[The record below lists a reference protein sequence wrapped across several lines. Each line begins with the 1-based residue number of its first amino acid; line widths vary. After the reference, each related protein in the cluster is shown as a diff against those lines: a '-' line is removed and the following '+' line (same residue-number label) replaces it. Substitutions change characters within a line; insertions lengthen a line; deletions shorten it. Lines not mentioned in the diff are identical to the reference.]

1 MKSEDIRHSFL
12 EYFEKQDHRIV
23 HSSPLVPN
31 DDPTLLFTNAGMN
44 QFKNI
49 FLGQASSSYKRA
61 TSSQK
66 CMRVS
71 GKHNDL
77 ENVGPSLRH
86 HTFFEM
92 LGNFSFGDY
101 FKEEAIPFAWELLT
115 TVWKIPP
122 EKLYA
127 TVFGGTKDIPKDDQA
142 HNIWKNLLPEDHI
155 IELGLSENFWS
166 MGDTGPCGRCSELHY
181 YRGDHIP
188 CTKSPCR
195 GLDCSCDRYI
205 EIWNNVFMEF
215 ERHEDGTLSP
225 LPAPSIDTGM
235 GLERIVSVLQGRLS
249 NYDTDLFTPILTSIG
264 ELTGTKY
271 TPTNSN
277 SEDLSHSSSM
287 RVIADHM
294 RAMTFLICDGV
305 MPSNEWRG
313 YVLRKI
319 MRRAMRHGKKLGMT
333 NPFLGSLVEPLVEQM
348 SKAYPEMYGRKE
360 TIVQVITQ
368 EEERFDSVLRDG
380 LPRLEAVIEHSLSKH
395 SPTLSGADI
404 FRLYDTYGLPIDFI
418 EDLASEHNLE
428 LDRQGFENSLE
439 GQRNTSRAGKMFKQH
454 KESSFRYKSEESELN
469 LREASDR
476 FEGYSTTRVD
486 GARILAIFDEDHKEV
501 DQVKEKQKGS
511 IVLDRTPF
519 YVESGGQ
526 VSDTGHIYGT
536 NNSSNLDVSSMETLQ
551 PSGLRI
557 HTCRVTSGTF
567 SVGMNVNVEVNLRTR
582 KAIQRNHTSTHLLH
596 SALREILG
604 PHVRQ
609 AGSLVEPERLRF
621 DFTHADS
628 LSSEQIFELERR
640 INRDISTNH
649 NVTSTVR
656 SKDDAIADGATALFG
671 EKYGD
676 EVRVVSIANLSIELC
691 GGTHCKTTGEIGT
704 FVILQENGIA
714 SGVRRIEAVTGSAAI
729 KFLQQQ
735 RSILSKVLES
745 LSASEHDV
753 VQSIDRLQSSEK
765 NLKKQ
770 LSQLKVN
777 IALDSNTNESLNRQ
791 EIDGID
797 IITQQVNDL
806 DKVALRS
813 LSDSLRDSMSNGVA
827 IVVCVKNKKASLIV
841 SVTKELSN
849 RIQAGNIVKTLAPII
864 NGRGGGRADFAE
876 AGGNDIHRID
886 ELLSEGTAI
895 VKKMLSDA

>member
-1 MKSEDIRHSFL
+1 
-12 EYFEKQDHRIV
+12 
-23 HSSPLVPN
+23 
-31 DDPTLLFTNAGMN
+31 MN

-49 FLGQASSSYKRA
+49 FLGHDSSNYKRA

-77 ENVGPSLRH
+77 DNVGPSLRH

-127 TVFGGTKDIPKDDQA
+127 TVFGGTKDIPKDVKA
-142 HNIWKNLLPEDHI
+142 HNIWKNFLPENHI

-188 CTKSPCR
+188 CIQSTCR

-215 ERHEDGTLSP
+215 ERHPDGTLSP

-235 GLERIVSVLQGRLS
+235 GLERIVAVLQGQLS
-249 NYDTDLFTPILTSIG
+249 NYDTDLFTPILASIG
-264 ELTGTKY
+264 EVTGTKY
-271 TPTNSN
+271 TQTNSDSDCLSN
-277 SEDLSHSSSM
+277 STSM

-333 NPFLGSLVEPLVEQM
+333 KPFLGSLVEPLVEQM
-348 SKAYPEMYGRKE
+348 SKAYPEMCGRKE

-380 LPRLEAVIEHSLSKH
+380 LPRLETIIEHSLSKH
-395 SPTLSGADI
+395 SPTLSGVDI

-428 LDRQGFENSLE
+428 LDREGFEKSLE
-439 GQRNTSRAGKMFKQH
+439 GQRNTSRAGKMFKQRN
-454 KESSFRYKSEESELN
+454 ESSFHYKSQESELI
-469 LREASDR
+469 LRKTSDC
-476 FEGYSTTRVD
+476 FEGYSTTRVKD
-486 GARILAIFDEDHKEV
+486 AKILAIFDETHKEV
-501 DQVKEKQKGS
+501 DQLKEQQKGS

-526 VSDTGHIYGT
+526 VSDSGRIYCT
-536 NNSSNLDVSSMETLQ
+536 NKSSYLDVSSMDTLK
-551 PSGLRI
+551 PSGLRT
-557 HTCRVTSGTF
+557 HTCTVTSGTF
-567 SVGMNVNVEVNLRTR
+567 SVGMIVNVEVDPRTR
-582 KAIQRNHTSTHLLH
+582 EATQRNHTATHLLH
-596 SALREILG
+596 AALREILG
-604 PHVRQ
+604 THVRQ

-628 LSSEQIFELERR
+628 LSPEQIFELEQR
-640 INRDISTNH
+640 INRDIFTNH
-649 NVTSTVR
+649 NVTSALR
-656 SKDDAIADGATALFG
+656 NKEDAIAEGATALFG

-676 EVRVVSIANLSIELC
+676 EVRVVSIENLSTELC
-691 GGTHCKTTGEIGT
+691 GGTHCETTGEIGT
-704 FVILQENGIA
+704 FVITQENGIA
-714 SGVRRIEAVTGSAAI
+714 SGVRRIEAVTGDAAI
-729 KFLQQQ
+729 KFLQQR
-735 RSILSKVLES
+735 RSILNKVLES

-753 VQSIDRLQSSEK
+753 IQSIDRLQSSSKTLE
-765 NLKKQ
+765 KQ

-777 IALDSNTNESLNRQ
+777 MVLDSNTNESLNRQ
-791 EIDGID
+791 EIDGIE

-806 DKVALRS
+806 DKAALRS
-813 LSDSLRDSMSNGVA
+813 LSDSLRDRMSNGVS

-841 SVTKELSN
+841 SVTKELST

-876 AGGNDIHRID
+876 AGGDDVSRID
-886 ELLSEGTAI
+886 ELLSEGTTI
-895 VKKMLSDA
+895 VKKLLSD